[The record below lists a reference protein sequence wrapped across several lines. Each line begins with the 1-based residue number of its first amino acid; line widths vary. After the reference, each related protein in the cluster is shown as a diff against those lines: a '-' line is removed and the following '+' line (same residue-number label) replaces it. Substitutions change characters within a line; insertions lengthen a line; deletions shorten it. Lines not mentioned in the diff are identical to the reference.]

1 MSAKDVLMM
10 HLNPIS
16 LTDHGA
22 CSLELSHPK
31 LSPAIRIDAFSYPS
45 LFSTKSGH
53 GAMSAPIVATSL
65 GFWYRSS
72 VNATKPSPVHWIALR
87 NYFGMIM
94 LVSMFWM

>member
-1 MSAKDVLMM
+1 MS
-10 HLNPIS
+10 
-16 LTDHGA
+16 T
-22 CSLELSHPK
+22 
-31 LSPAIRIDAFSYPS
+31 
-45 LFSTKSGH
+45 
-53 GAMSAPIVATSL
+53 PIVATSL